1 MHRTYGVMKSRMSS
15 SGKNEIQQSSLGNTS
30 QTLEIPMLDDIKQ
43 DFMGNFDETVNRIVD
58 DFEFVGHEVK
68 LMIVDKNK
76 DF

>member
-1 MHRTYGVMKSRMSS
+1 MKPGMRS
-15 SGKNEIQQSSLGNTS
+15 SGKNEIQQPGLGNTS

-43 DFMGNFDETVNRIVD
+43 DFMGNFDETVNGIVD

>member
-1 MHRTYGVMKSRMSS
+1 MKPRVSS
-15 SGKNEIQQSSLGNTS
+15 SGKDEIQQSSLGNTS

-58 DFEFVGHEVK
+58 DFEFVGHELK